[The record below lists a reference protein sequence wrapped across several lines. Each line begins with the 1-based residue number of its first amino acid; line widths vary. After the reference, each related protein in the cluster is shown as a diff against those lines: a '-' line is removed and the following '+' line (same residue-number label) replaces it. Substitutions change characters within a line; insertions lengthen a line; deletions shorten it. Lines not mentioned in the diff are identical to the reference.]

1 MKAKKIHCLLRLSL
15 LLLACYQPVA
25 RAHAVVTDYSLK
37 MAPIHAHQAD
47 KVSLNFNSKVE
58 LGLSQVFLVS
68 KGDQLSPLEIAKGD
82 RQGQMIITIPAL
94 TPGDYA
100 LKMKV
105 FAADGHLTEDV
116 IHFTV
121 APLTA
126 AP

>member
-1 MKAKKIHCLLRLSL
+1 MKIVYLLSL
-15 LLLACYQPVA
+15 LLLTCYQPAA

-37 MAPIHAHQAD
+37 MTPIHANQAD
-47 KVSLNFNSKVE
+47 KVSLNFNSKIE

-82 RQGQMIITIPAL
+82 KQGQMIITIPAL
-94 TPGDYA
+94 APGDYA

-121 APLTA
+121 APLIA